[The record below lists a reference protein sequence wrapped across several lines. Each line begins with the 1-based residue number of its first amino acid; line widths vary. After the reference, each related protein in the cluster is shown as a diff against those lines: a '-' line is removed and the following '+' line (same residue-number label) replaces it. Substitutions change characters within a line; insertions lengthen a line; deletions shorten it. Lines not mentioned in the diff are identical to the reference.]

1 MFGLVPP
8 TLGDADLGILPEF
21 GCSTTGSNNG
31 RMEFLT
37 AHAAALGSAVGP
49 LDATGGLLAQDDSTL
64 FLGEDFWPWMIL
76 AFGAAMVVGNV
87 LALLR
92 PPDGG
97 VDVTEAPGRSSQS
110 GEQQRPR
117 PPLGRTVVLI
127 AVGLAAAAWGIAS
140 LLA

>member
-1 MFGLVPP
+1 
-8 TLGDADLGILPEF
+8 
-21 GCSTTGSNNG
+21 
-31 RMEFLT
+31 MEFLI

-97 VDVTEAPGRSSQS
+97 VGVAEAPGKSSQS
-110 GEQQRPR
+110 GEQPRPR